1 MASWQ
6 HQPWAL
12 VLCVREAWGGGD
24 PSETA
29 PPPAQLAENYSLNW
43 HTKPATSRSTP
54 PPAKR
59 SPTRHRTLG
68 CTRVGTTC
76 KTATFMYTE
85 HTPRTRAPGGLRVYA
100 RRDARTQRG
109 ACVNTN
115 AYVRG
120 HTRRGLPTG
129 HADLYTHTNGTAPP
143 AGSRALPS
151 QPRGSRGRRTA
162 RAQLGAGL
170 GRPPSGRPPDC
181 PSGPRCRPALAA
193 A

>member
-1 MASWQ
+1 MAAPAVGIS
-6 HQPWAL
+6 AL
-12 VLCVREAWGGGD
+12 CRGGLGGWG

-29 PPPAQLAENYSLNW
+29 PPPAQLAENYS
-43 HTKPATSRSTP
+43 TDTP
-54 PPAKR
+54 SLQQAGRFPRQQRGPQHDTVHSGAHAWAPPAKR
-59 SPTRHRTLG
+59 PRL
-68 CTRVGTTC
+68 CTQS
-76 KTATFMYTE
+76 
-85 HTPRTRAPGGLRVYA
+85 TPPAPAPQVDCVFTHA
-100 RRDARTQRG
+100 DARTQRG

-151 QPRGSRGRRTA
+151 RPRGSRGRRTA